1 MIIVGKSYIAH
12 DTGNSKLCADIQID
26 EKHFTIY
33 FMIDD
38 AQENYFAIGR
48 ADAFVMSILPLA
60 IQGNHEIICEE
71 LLSERLCYQLNEYL
85 IPALIFE
92 KGREHLIK
100 IKAPFI
106 AEPYLNQ
113 KAVGTIFDGSADSIY
128 TIMKHWG
135 ECEYPLS
142 YITVFN
148 IGLSEEAGLNNNFEK
163 LCNQA
168 YEFAG
173 KYGLKT
179 IVLDTNL
186 NEVLQEKFK
195 SICSFRNLACVL
207 ALQGLFSM
215 YLMPSRYDAAQFKLD
230 LENSARYDL
239 LLAQCAATES
249 LSIYTS
255 GAEIRYKEKLE
266 KLNIWHR
273 TQCPYMENGNLQR
286 GDFEGEKKKLNKSIN
301 IGNPY
306 FTESQGRVYLCADTE
321 LFEKKQTIWFS
332 VKSSYGK
339 YMVEDRVDA
348 FVVGLLTIAMRN
360 GYDINC
366 SSPVSRRLLY
376 QINNYLIP
384 TMVDNI
390 QEYQYMRVNAKAI
403 DNVLECVGAVGTGWT
418 GGVDS
423 MFTYMHHYEIETASY
438 KLTNLLIAN
447 NGAITGKTRETL
459 KKMTE
464 KTENGFARERAIS
477 VIDVDSNLHE
487 VLSENFYLVQTFR
500 HGAIILT
507 LQKLFKTFLVS
518 ATSKFSEFCFDENV
532 GHSYEMFLFKL
543 FETDNTVIYCGGG
556 AFSRVQ
562 KLRELSRF
570 KWAQK
575 YLHPCIYALRNNCGR
590 CSKCVFIEVA
600 LYGFGKLDEFSSVFD
615 VNEFNRNKIWYFR
628 HMLRVKE
635 NRDLAY
641 KETRKLLEQ
650 NRGCAETLRILEHQM
665 QSLVSVIIPVYNAE
679 LYIQN
684 CISSVQQQSYSNLEI
699 IIVDDGSTDSS
710 MNICKEISESDQR
723 IFYFQQEHRGV
734 SATRNIGIRAASG
747 KYLFFL
753 DSDDMIHPELLETL
767 YILLEK
773 SDAAIAGEYHC
784 QDETQFRNICLESR
798 SKSFSKRYN
807 YLNNRMILQEVLY
820 GGKQG
825 GIGGKMIRHTALKS
839 IQFDENLTVGEDTKF
854 IYQLIENGA
863 DAIILKENWYYYR
876 KHENDM
882 RKRFSVKEC
891 QSIYDSVRYISNH
904 EKEKGRAINAS
915 RCEEYIVRCL
925 LNWKKANRCLH
936 DRKMADYLRKMIGR
950 EQKLEIFSQIRRH
963 RKMEFYL
970 MLYCY
975 PLYCLYQKFLDTRNE
990 SNGTNTG
997 EKRWDHMELVSVII
1011 PMYNS
1016 ERFIKQCIQSV
1027 INQTY
1032 SNMEI
1037 IVINDGSTDRSL
1049 EICESFCL
1057 SDDRIRVFS
1066 QENKGVSSARNYG
1079 LDIATGKYVFFLD
1092 SRDAIHPLLLEELV
1106 WHIEDQ
1112 HADIA
1117 LCEYSNLYPVWM
1129 ETVLNGISD
1138 RDERPKWKAIEKSDS
1153 EEWIHKEHH
1162 DFLMRVGILIRR
1174 KSIGITKFSEELVY
1188 GEDALFLYHLLCK
1201 KLRLVY
1207 SEKAWY
1213 YHRVHQDKSFEKIK
1227 DDRYFDIY
1235 RILRDEENQ
1244 REHDELS
1251 MLWERR
1257 LVWMMRQTF
1266 MSMKKEAEQCNILKK
1281 QALIEKKHPLFKKL
1295 PMSSKML
1302 FLCCFFCSPLYNMLR
1317 IPAVVSDKCIWTV
1330 RTGISVLKGDRE

>member
-1 MIIVGKSYIAH
+1 M
-12 DTGNSKLCADIQID
+12 
-26 EKHFTIY
+26 
-33 FMIDD
+33 
-38 AQENYFAIGR
+38 
-48 ADAFVMSILPLA
+48 
-60 IQGNHEIICEE
+60 
-71 LLSERLCYQLNEYL
+71 
-85 IPALIFE
+85 
-92 KGREHLIK
+92 
-100 IKAPFI
+100 
-106 AEPYLNQ
+106 
-113 KAVGTIFDGSADSIY
+113 
-128 TIMKHWG
+128 
-135 ECEYPLS
+135 
-142 YITVFN
+142 
-148 IGLSEEAGLNNNFEK
+148 
-163 LCNQA
+163 
-168 YEFAG
+168 
-173 KYGLKT
+173 
-179 IVLDTNL
+179 
-186 NEVLQEKFK
+186 
-195 SICSFRNLACVL
+195 
-207 ALQGLFSM
+207 
-215 YLMPSRYDAAQFKLD
+215 
-230 LENSARYDL
+230 
-239 LLAQCAATES
+239 
-249 LSIYTS
+249 
-255 GAEIRYKEKLE
+255 
-266 KLNIWHR
+266 
-273 TQCPYMENGNLQR
+273 
-286 GDFEGEKKKLNKSIN
+286 
-301 IGNPY
+301 
-306 FTESQGRVYLCADTE
+306 
-321 LFEKKQTIWFS
+321 
-332 VKSSYGK
+332 
-339 YMVEDRVDA
+339 
-348 FVVGLLTIAMRN
+348 
-360 GYDINC
+360 
-366 SSPVSRRLLY
+366 
-376 QINNYLIP
+376 
-384 TMVDNI
+384 
-390 QEYQYMRVNAKAI
+390 
-403 DNVLECVGAVGTGWT
+403 
-418 GGVDS
+418 
-423 MFTYMHHYEIETASY
+423 
-438 KLTNLLIAN
+438 
-447 NGAITGKTRETL
+447 
-459 KKMTE
+459 
-464 KTENGFARERAIS
+464 
-477 VIDVDSNLHE
+477 
-487 VLSENFYLVQTFR
+487 
-500 HGAIILT
+500 
-507 LQKLFKTFLVS
+507 
-518 ATSKFSEFCFDENV
+518 
-532 GHSYEMFLFKL
+532 
-543 FETDNTVIYCGGG
+543 
-556 AFSRVQ
+556 
-562 KLRELSRF
+562 
-570 KWAQK
+570 
-575 YLHPCIYALRNNCGR
+575 
-590 CSKCVFIEVA
+590 
-600 LYGFGKLDEFSSVFD
+600 
-615 VNEFNRNKIWYFR
+615 
-628 HMLRVKE
+628 
-635 NRDLAY
+635 
-641 KETRKLLEQ
+641 
-650 NRGCAETLRILEHQM
+650 
-665 QSLVSVIIPVYNAE
+665 
-679 LYIQN
+679 
-684 CISSVQQQSYSNLEI
+684 EI

-1174 KSIGITKFSEELVY
+1174 KSIGITKFSE
-1188 GEDALFLYHLLCK
+1188 
-1201 KLRLVY
+1201 
-1207 SEKAWY
+1207 
-1213 YHRVHQDKSFEKIK
+1213 
-1227 DDRYFDIY
+1227 
-1235 RILRDEENQ
+1235 
-1244 REHDELS
+1244 
-1251 MLWERR
+1251 
-1257 LVWMMRQTF
+1257 
-1266 MSMKKEAEQCNILKK
+1266 
-1281 QALIEKKHPLFKKL
+1281 
-1295 PMSSKML
+1295 
-1302 FLCCFFCSPLYNMLR
+1302 
-1317 IPAVVSDKCIWTV
+1317 
-1330 RTGISVLKGDRE
+1330 